1 MPKKKPR
8 KPKTTNENKE
18 VANNSLKSTPKEE
31 IKLNIMDNN
40 FNNLSLVQLIFKW
53 KWHILIIT
61 LVAALC
67 GAIFSSSK
75 FITPLYKSEAIAY
88 PANISP
94 YSDESETEQ
103 MLQIINSQSIVDSI
117 IEKYDLWTDYKIDR
131 NYQYAKTYMMLEYH
145 DKIKISKTPYE
156 AVSIV
161 VNDKDPFVAC
171 NIAKDILKFYDK
183 KVAQLHRDK
192 VAEVVNMYARQLEMK
207 QQDID
212 NLKQQLANLGTNY
225 GMANYVGQSRE
236 ITRAYLSGS
245 TRANELMQNL
255 EQYGPEAID
264 LENKIIAEATT
275 YVDVKLDYEQN
286 LRFYYSD
293 LTYSNIV
300 TEPYPADKKSYPVR
314 WVVVALCGLGAF
326 LLTILVL
333 FTIENRKRFVPA
345 EK

>member
-8 KPKTTNENKE
+8 KPKTTYENKE

-31 IKLNIMDNN
+31 IKLNTMDNN

-236 ITRAYLSGS
+236 ITRAYLNGS
-245 TRANELMQNL
+245 SRANELMQNL

-314 WVVVALCGLGAF
+314 WVVVALCGLGAL
-326 LLTILVL
+326 LLTILTL
-333 FTIENRKRFVPA
+333 FVIENRKRFVPA